1 MKFKKGTRIMTEMI
15 RVRVDK
21 ETKEKAEKVLK
32 NMGLSMS
39 SAIRLYLYH
48 VVNDSKKKEFDM
60 DGRC

>member
-1 MKFKKGTRIMTEMI
+1 MTEMI
-15 RVRVDK
+15 RVRIDK
-21 ETKEKAEKVLK
+21 ETKEKAEKILK
-32 NMGLSMS
+32 KMGLSLS

>member
-1 MKFKKGTRIMTEMI
+1 MI

-21 ETKEKAEKVLK
+21 EIKEKAEKVLK
-32 NMGLSMS
+32 EMGLSMS

-48 VVNDSKKKEFDM
+48 VVKDSQKEEFDM